1 MNKIKNTNSMIN
13 ILIKSEKNIP
23 NQYDKLLF
31 PFKNKIYLTFDN
43 FSLTGIFKTYA
54 PNITTHS
61 SIKNI

>member
-1 MNKIKNTNSMIN
+1 MNKIKNISSLIN

-23 NQYDKLLF
+23 NQYDNLLF
-31 PFKNKIYLTFDN
+31 SFKYKIYFIFDN
-43 FSLTGIFKTYA
+43 FSLTGILKTYA